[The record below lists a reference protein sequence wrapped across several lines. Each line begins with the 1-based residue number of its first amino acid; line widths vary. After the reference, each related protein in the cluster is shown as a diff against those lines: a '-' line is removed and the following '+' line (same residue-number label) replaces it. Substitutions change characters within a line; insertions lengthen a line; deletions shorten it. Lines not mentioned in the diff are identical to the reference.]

1 MSFEKEI
8 KMNSK
13 GKVVPIASVVLITA
27 AATSVLA
34 QNRMMGSQGR
44 NGARNVQVGER
55 RPASSLMVNG
65 RPASADVDPQMI
77 GGRMM
82 VPIRFVAEE
91 LGANVTW
98 DPKTRTVRLLQGNED
113 VTMTI
118 GSTRSMV
125 NGEGRALAVA
135 PVIRKGRTLLP
146 LKDVARFIGGIA
158 DYNPETRTVFVTT
171 PGGRGGDA
179 QSGSAAGTSGR

>member
-1 MSFEKEI
+1 
-8 KMNSK
+8 
-13 GKVVPIASVVLITA
+13 
-27 AATSVLA
+27 
-34 QNRMMGSQGR
+34 
-44 NGARNVQVGER
+44 
-55 RPASSLMVNG
+55 MVNG
-65 RPASADVDPQMI
+65 RAASADVDPQMI

-118 GSTRSMV
+118 GSTRSTV

-135 PVIRKGRTLLP
+135 PVIRRGRTLLP
-146 LKDVARFIGGIA
+146 LRDVARFTGSMA
-158 DYNPETRTVFVTT
+158 DYNPDTRTVFVTT
-171 PGGRGGDA
+171 PGGRGGNA
-179 QSGSAAGTSGR
+179 ASGTGAGVGGS